1 MSESIHFDALLERRN
16 TDSIKWNLYP
26 PDVLPLWVADMDFR
40 SPDCVINRLSDRIQH
55 GIFGYGTPSEKLI
68 GLIIGRLW
76 EKYHWR
82 ITSEMIVFI
91 PGVVTGLNLFCQA
104 FRANS
109 EKVVVQTPVYPP
121 IFQAPANAGLSVV
134 YSHLVQTSSGRY
146 EMDLDDLESKFA
158 DGIKTFILCNPH
170 NPVGRVFT
178 KAELQR
184 VADLCN
190 QYGVT
195 VCSDEIHG
203 DLVFDGHTHI
213 PLATLNPDIEQRTIT
228 YLAPSK
234 TFNIAGLECAYAVIP
249 NKELRTQYISARKGI
264 VPYVN
269 ILGYTAAEAA
279 YEGGQEWLVALLDYL
294 ASNRDFLQKF
304 ITANIPEIKVYPAEG
319 TYLAWLDCRELGMDN
334 PYKFFLDTCKV
345 GLNAGIDFCEGGE
358 GFVRLNF
365 GCPLATLKE
374 ALERI
379 HRGLRL

>member
-1 MSESIHFDALLERRN
+1 
-16 TDSIKWNLYP
+16 
-26 PDVLPLWVADMDFR
+26 
-40 SPDCVINRLSDRIQH
+40 
-55 GIFGYGTPSEKLI
+55 
-68 GLIIGRLW
+68 
-76 EKYHWR
+76 
-82 ITSEMIVFI
+82 
-91 PGVVTGLNLFCQA
+91 
-104 FRANS
+104 
-109 EKVVVQTPVYPP
+109 
-121 IFQAPANAGLSVV
+121 
-134 YSHLVQTSSGRY
+134 
-146 EMDLDDLESKFA
+146 MDLDDLESKFA